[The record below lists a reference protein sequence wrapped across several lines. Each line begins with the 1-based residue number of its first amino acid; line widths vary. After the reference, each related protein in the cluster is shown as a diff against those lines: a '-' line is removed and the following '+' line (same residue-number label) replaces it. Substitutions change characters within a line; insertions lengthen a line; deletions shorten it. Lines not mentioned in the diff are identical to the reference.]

1 MNTKQPNPGPKALV
15 TVFEDPQ
22 AAKEV
27 VEALHANG
35 FSLENIELVTHD
47 VHSEAPEVTTP
58 KVHETT
64 ATSLVESAAKWG
76 GVGAGIGAL
85 AAVVTGFPGIGL
97 GMIIMGG
104 AVGAFTGGIAGIEHA
119 CDDDSVDLPTLD
131 EYEQMVRNGHALVV
145 VLGTHD
151 EAMRAE
157 NVIGEL
163 PHIHQNIHP
172 SHGHEFHE
180 HPAQ

>member
-1 MNTKQPNPGPKALV
+1 MNTMQPDSRPQALV
-15 TVFEDPQ
+15 TVLENSQ

-27 VEALHANG
+27 VKALHANG
-35 FSLENIELVTHD
+35 FSLEKIELVTHD
-47 VHSEAPEVTTP
+47 VQSEAPEVTTP

-97 GMIIMGG
+97 GMIVMGG

-119 CDDDSVDLPTLD
+119 VDDDSVNLPTLE
-131 EYEQMVRNGHALVV
+131 EYEQMVKNGHALVV
-145 VLGTHD
+145 VLGTHE
-151 EAMRAE
+151 EAIKAE
-157 NVIGEL
+157 SCIGEL
-163 PHIHQNIHP
+163 PHIHRSIHP
-172 SHGHEFHE
+172 LHGHDFHE
-180 HPAQ
+180 HPSG